1 MKYKQI
7 EVIETLRK
15 HPTSPLWNKVIS
27 NWTDEDKK
35 EYLKLKYGIVTTK
48 KKNLSD
54 KKVVRISDGTIYSSI
69 SECAKMNNIIYQV
82 VYNNVIGSIVKPN
95 FKYYE

>member
-15 HPTSPLWNKVIS
+15 HPSSQLWNKVII

-35 EYLKLKYGIVTTK
+35 EYLKLKYGIVNKK

-54 KKVVRISDGTIYSSI
+54 KKVIRISDGTIYESI
-69 SECAKMNNIIYQV
+69 VECAKNNNVIYQV
-82 VYNNVIGSIVKPN
+82 VYNNVNGSIVKPK